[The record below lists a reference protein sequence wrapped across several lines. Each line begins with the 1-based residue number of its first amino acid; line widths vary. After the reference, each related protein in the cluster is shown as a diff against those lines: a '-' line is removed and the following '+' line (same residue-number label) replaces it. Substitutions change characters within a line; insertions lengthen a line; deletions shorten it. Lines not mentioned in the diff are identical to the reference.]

1 VKPYIMRRGEPF
13 AFGDRVESG
22 TLLPGHSMRARM
34 KPVAVG
40 SRDVMPGDAVP
51 AVDPPFTTSF
61 VAAVGADPASFVH
74 SLSAAQTVLITADEY
89 LADSSLLLDGV
100 VVWTSDPVRISVRA
114 AASAVV
120 TP

>member
-1 VKPYIMRRGEPF
+1 MKPYIGRRGEPF

-34 KPVAVG
+34 KPTLAG
-40 SRDVMPGDAVP
+40 SRDEMPGDAVA
-51 AVDPPFTTSF
+51 AVVPPFATNF
-61 VAAVGADPASFVH
+61 VAAVGAVPASYVH
-74 SLSAAQTVLITADEY
+74 SLTAVQTQTIAAGEY
-89 LADSSLLLDGV
+89 LADSSLLFDNV
-100 VVWTSDPVRISVRA
+100 VVWTSEPVRIVVRE